1 MKYFAI
7 AALVATTSAVKLQHP
22 IEFEMAAIEQGTENT
37 YRPNPVQSPWAAK
50 PEDAPAKT
58 KITDA
63 FTTFD
68 HLSSFYERHVPDHWT
83 GAGDDKLMESIISKY
98 ALEGNTDGHPNG
110 QFYVTRAGC
119 EAIAK
124 EVIGTHLAL
133 GAERNAAYFNAN
145 FAKVYNHHDV
155 LNEGFLDA
163 GKVPQFLRML
173 DGEVETELGLQ

>member
-1 MKYFAI
+1 MKFFAI

-22 IEFEMAAIEQGTENT
+22 IEYEMASIQEGNM

-50 PEDAPAKT
+50 AGDAPAKT

-63 FTTFD
+63 YTVFD
-68 HLSSFYERHVPDHWT
+68 HLSSFYERVVPDHWT

-98 ALEGNTDGHPNG
+98 SLEGNTDGAPNG
-110 QFYVTRAGC
+110 HFYVTKAGC

-124 EVIGTHLAL
+124 EVIGTHFAL
-133 GAERNAAYFNAN
+133 GADKNAAFFDTN
-145 FAKVYNHHDV
+145 FAKVYQHQDV

-163 GKVPQFLRML
+163 GKVPQFLHML
-173 DGEVETELGLQ
+173 TGEVETVNGL